1 MKKVIILSICLLFL
15 ATACTNKNE
24 SKSTSPKKE
33 ETTKE
38 IVLVTENTDKEES
51 VSDDEVVEYINDV
64 TNEVSELDSEKSL
77 SQKTKESL
85 KKTFITL
92 TDFIFYDGTIKGKT
106 FKELSSE
113 AQEKVLEL
121 YGKLDSKIESVFPNY
136 KEEIKDTSTKT
147 YSKAKEKAK
156 ELKEK
161 IKSIYIERVGED
173 TYQKEMEI
181 IENTK
186 DKVVEKASPIIS
198 DVKDKA
204 KETYTKTKDKLDKWY
219 KNFKESSE

>member
-1 MKKVIILSICLLFL
+1 MKKAIILTICILLSV
-15 ATACTNKNE
+15 TACT
-24 SKSTSPKKE
+24 TKKE
-33 ETTKE
+33 ETVANKDSIETKE
-38 IVLVTENTDKEES
+38 ITLVTEQDTTTIATDE
-51 VSDDEVVEYINDV
+51 EVVEYIEDV
-64 TNEVSELDSEKSL
+64 TNEVETLSEEESLSEK
-77 SQKTKESL
+77 TKQSL

-106 FKELSSE
+106 FKELSYE
-113 AQEKVLEL
+113 AQTKILEL
-121 YGKLDSKIESVFPNY
+121 YEKLDTKIESVFPNY

-173 TYQKEMEI
+173 TYQKEMDI
-181 IENTK
+181 IKNTK
-186 DKVVEKASPIIS
+186 DKVVEKTTPVIAG
-198 DVKDKA
+198 VKDKA
-204 KETYTKTKDKLDKWY
+204 KDTYTKTKDKLDEWY

>member
-38 IVLVTENTDKEES
+38 IVFVTENTDKEES

-121 YGKLDSKIESVFPNY
+121 YEKLDSKIESVFPNY

-147 YSKAKEKAK
+147 YSKVKEKAK
-156 ELKEK
+156 ELKET

>member
-1 MKKVIILSICLLFL
+1 MKKIIILSICLLFL

-38 IVLVTENTDKEES
+38 IVFVTENTDKEEP

-121 YGKLDSKIESVFPNY
+121 YEKLDSKIESVFPNY

-147 YSKAKEKAK
+147 YSKVKEKAK

-181 IENTK
+181 IEKTK
-186 DKVVEKASPIIS
+186 DKVVEKASPVIS

>member
-38 IVLVTENTDKEES
+38 IVFVTENTDKEEP

-113 AQEKVLEL
+113 SQEKVLEL
-121 YGKLDSKIESVFPNY
+121 YEKLDSKIESVFPNY

-147 YSKAKEKAK
+147 YSKVKEKAK
-156 ELKEK
+156 ELKET

-181 IENTK
+181 IEKTK
-186 DKVVEKASPIIS
+186 DKVVEKASPVIS

>member
-38 IVLVTENTDKEES
+38 IVLVTENTNKEEP
-51 VSDDEVVEYINDV
+51 VSDDEVVEYINNV
-64 TNEVSELDSEKSL
+64 TNEVSELNSEKSL

-121 YGKLDSKIESVFPNY
+121 YEKLDSKIESVFPNY

-147 YSKAKEKAK
+147 YSKVKEKAK
-156 ELKEK
+156 ELKET

-186 DKVVEKASPIIS
+186 DKVVEKTSPIIS

>member
-1 MKKVIILSICLLFL
+1 MKKVVILSICLLFL

-38 IVLVTENTDKEES
+38 IVLVTENTNKEEP

-121 YGKLDSKIESVFPNY
+121 YEKLDSKIESIFPNY

-147 YSKAKEKAK
+147 YSKVKEKAK

-186 DKVVEKASPIIS
+186 DKVVEKASPVIS

>member
-1 MKKVIILSICLLFL
+1 MKKVVILSICLLFL

-121 YGKLDSKIESVFPNY
+121 YEKLDSKIESVFPNY

-147 YSKAKEKAK
+147 YSKVKEKAK
-156 ELKEK
+156 ELKET

-173 TYQKEMEI
+173 TYKKEMEI

-198 DVKDKA
+198 DVKAKA

>member
-1 MKKVIILSICLLFL
+1 MKKAIILTICILLSV
-15 ATACTNKNE
+15 TACT
-24 SKSTSPKKE
+24 TKKE
-33 ETTKE
+33 ETVANKDSIETKE
-38 IVLVTENTDKEES
+38 ITLVTEQDTTTIATDE
-51 VSDDEVVEYINDV
+51 EVVEYIEDV
-64 TNEVSELDSEKSL
+64 TNEVETLTEEESLSEK
-77 SQKTKESL
+77 TKQSL
-85 KKTFITL
+85 KKAFITL

-106 FKELSSE
+106 FKELSYE
-113 AQEKVLEL
+113 AQTKILEL
-121 YGKLDSKIESVFPNY
+121 YEKLDTKIENVFPNY

-173 TYQKEMEI
+173 TYQKEMDI
-181 IENTK
+181 IKNTK
-186 DKVVEKASPIIS
+186 DKVVEKTTPVIS

-204 KETYTKTKDKLDKWY
+204 KDTYTKAKDKLDEWY

>member
-38 IVLVTENTDKEES
+38 IVLVTENTNKEEP
-51 VSDDEVVEYINDV
+51 VLDDEVVEYINDV

-121 YGKLDSKIESVFPNY
+121 YEKLDSKIESVFPNY

-147 YSKAKEKAK
+147 YSKVKEKAK

-161 IKSIYIERVGED
+161 IKSIYIERVGKD

-186 DKVVEKASPIIS
+186 EKVIEKASPIIS

>member
-38 IVLVTENTDKEES
+38 IVFVTENTDKEEP

-121 YGKLDSKIESVFPNY
+121 YEKLDSKIESVFPNY

-147 YSKAKEKAK
+147 YSKVKEKAK
-156 ELKEK
+156 ELKET

-181 IENTK
+181 IEKTK
-186 DKVVEKASPIIS
+186 DKVVEKASPVIS